1 MRVAL
6 VLGLLLAW
14 VQGACSLRRSQQAR
28 SGLGESGAASAAAR
42 LEAVRSQLPAAPEAA
57 PGGEERP
64 PHRVVINVGLV
75 RTGTRSFVQA
85 LRSSGLRAAH
95 VGPCNEPYDLED
107 GRNAV
112 RRFLEANDGVADI
125 PFNGL
130 HFIQA
135 AAEYA
140 QRHPERVTLVA
151 TVQDRERWIRS
162 MDHQDLGGCWF
173 RRSYGIPCLPHLW
186 TPAELG
192 AAWDRHMEVLKEHNI
207 TMLPVGR
214 WAPLCRVLGSLNST
228 ASAACERAAV
238 LSTDGYIPHHRFD
251 PPRDEFSG
259 WCDDRTFGSGFLQ
272 LSAETASD
280 APFQH

>member
-130 HFIQA
+130 NFIHQA
-135 AAEYA
+135 AAYA
-140 QRHPERVTLVA
+140 QRHPERAALVA
-151 TVQDRERWIRS
+151 TV
-162 MDHQDLGGCWF
+162 MDKRPWVEALMFDQSQGGAWF
-173 RRSYGIPCLPHLW
+173 RRSYGLPEPPRPL
-186 TPAELG
+186 TPELL
-192 AAWDRHMEVLKEHNI
+192 ALTWERHMEALRKHNV
-207 TMLPVGR
+207 TLLPVGR
-214 WAPLCRVLGSLNST
+214 WAPVCDVLRGSNS
-228 ASAACERAAV
+228 SAAAACDAAA
-238 LSTDGYIPHHRFD
+238 LASRNGYMPHVRG
-251 PPRDEFSG
+251 PRDEHSG
-259 WCDDRTFGSGFLQ
+259 PCQDWMFGSWFLQ
-272 LSAETASD
+272 LSAETACD
-280 APFQH
+280 DRLQQ